1 MPKKL
6 DLTSRRR
13 IQNLGSMS
21 KRILIQKRKDV
32 YTSSGN
38 SLTYETVWTR
48 WAELEAVSGL
58 KQFNGINIDD
68 TPTHICKIRS
78 ISTLTS
84 EYWINYSST
93 LYRIVRVETYK
104 EFQVLYLKLTG
115 SSSLNGAKQ

>member
-13 IQNLGSMS
+13 IQNLGSMG

-38 SLTYETVWTR
+38 SFTYETVWTR

-68 TPTHICKIRS
+68 TPTHTCKIRA